1 MAKRRKKK
9 NFFTENDVKE
19 NQLATEIEKIA
30 TGLYYI
36 SETDAE
42 IFPFSGTKAEIVSV
56 EEILKQTAN
65 AADTAVEERDF
76 NEFFGRLTKTQDW
89 FGEEETANAHK
100 FAELKK
106 LLEENLK
113 DIQVFKIGKINL
125 DIYVVGLD
133 SASNLIGIKTK
144 AVET

>member
-9 NFFTENDVKE
+9 NFFAENDVKE
-19 NQLATEIEKIA
+19 NQLATEIEKIV
-30 TGLYYI
+30 TGLSYI

-42 IFPFSGTKAEIVSV
+42 ILPFSGNKAETVSV

-65 AADTAVEERDF
+65 AADTAVEERDSG
-76 NEFFGRLTKTQDW
+76 EFFARLTEIQDW
-89 FGEEETANAHK
+89 FGDKETANAHK

-106 LLEENLK
+106 LLEENLR
-113 DIQVFKIGKINL
+113 DIRVFKIGKINL

-133 SASNLIGIKTK
+133 STSNLAGIKTK

>member
-9 NFFTENDVKE
+9 NFFAENNVKE
-19 NQLATEIEKIA
+19 NELATEIEKIA

-42 IFPFSGTKAEIVSV
+42 ILPFSGNKAEIVSV

-76 NEFFGRLTKTQDW
+76 DEFFGRLTEIKDW
-89 FGEEETANAHK
+89 FGDEETANAHK

-106 LLEENLK
+106 LLEVNLK
-113 DIQVFKIGKINL
+113 DIRVFKIGKINL

-133 SASNLIGIKTK
+133 AENKLMGIKTE